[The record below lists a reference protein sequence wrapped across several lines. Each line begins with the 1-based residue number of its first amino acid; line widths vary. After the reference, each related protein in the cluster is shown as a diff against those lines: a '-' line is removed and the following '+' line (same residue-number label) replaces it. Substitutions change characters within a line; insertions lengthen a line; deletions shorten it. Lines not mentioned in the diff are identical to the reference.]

1 MDNHM
6 EITQNSKDK
15 LLYQIFPFLGVYPKE
30 INSAYQDDVFIVAL
44 ITIAKISQ
52 SVPWQTS

>member
-15 LLYQIFPFLGVYPKE
+15 LLYPISPFLGVCPKE
-30 INSAYQDDVFIVAL
+30 INSTYQDDVFIVAL
-44 ITIAKISQ
+44 LTIAKISQ
-52 SVPWQTS
+52 NAPWQTS